1 MQANPPLYYRI
12 LVAMLNTMS
21 TVRVYRAHPL
31 RRTKAGVCRHHNAP
45 SHRLCHHEGLI
56 SLMIESHIRWCHCH
70 LHLTRLNV
78 RFGRYQTTLSK
89 TRLIT
94 NISACHAVTPPP
106 RRTRTIRQELSR
118 TRRSL
123 QSLMCHHR
131 MTRLLL
137 RPRRHLRR
145 PQILGSRH
153 PNHLSYKIR

>member
-1 MQANPPLYYRI
+1 MQANHPLYYRI

-21 TVRVYRAHPL
+21 TVRVYRAHLL
-31 RRTKAGVCRHHNAP
+31 RRTKVGVYRRHSAP
-45 SHRLCHHEGLI
+45 SHRLCHREEPI
-56 SLMIESHIRWCHCH
+56 SLIIESHIRWRHCR
-70 LHLTRLNV
+70 LHLTHRNV
-78 RFGRYQTTLSK
+78 RFRRYQTTLNK

-106 RRTRTIRQELSR
+106 RRTRTIRLELSR

-123 QSLMCHHR
+123 QSLMCDHR

-145 PQILGSRH
+145 PQILGSKR

>member
-1 MQANPPLYYRI
+1 MCIRDRTRDRRCPGPHPCEAPMQANPPLYYRI

-45 SHRLCHHEGLI
+45 SHRLCHHEELI

-70 LHLTRLNV
+70 LHLTRRNV

-94 NISACHAVTPPP
+94 NISACLAVTPPP

-123 QSLMCHHR
+123 QGLMCPVSY
-131 MTRLLL
+131 T
-137 RPRRHLRR
+137 HLTL
-145 PQILGSRH
+145 PT
-153 PNHLSYKIR
+153 KA